1 MYPAKLKTITAAVA
15 LALTASTFIGQSV
28 SAAAANPPATTNS
41 KQEKGTQSTKEQL
54 LREKQQKIEQEAK
67 AAIQGTREALQAL
80 RQNDSVKATALLQK
94 VSGELDILLAKHPD
108 LKMIPADVQA
118 QVFDLDSSPEQVEK
132 MVDSADEL
140 LDDEKVQDARYILSA
155 LVSEIRITTTS
166 IPLGVFPEAIK
177 EAASLSEQGKTDQA
191 AEALSDVLNML
202 VSTTDVIPLPVLR
215 AEALLTAASELEHK
229 SDLSKQESRAD
240 ILRLTDAAKQKLKLA
255 EVLGYGDKKDYKPL
269 YQSIDEIKDVIHSE
283 KSAAT
288 WNKIKKSLSD
298 FKNKIIHPTK

>member
-1 MYPAKLKTITAAVA
+1 MYPAKLKTTTAAVA
-15 LALTASTFIGQSV
+15 LALTAPLLIGQSV
-28 SAAAANPPATTNS
+28 SAAATNPPVTTNS

-54 LREKQQKIEQEAK
+54 LREKQQKIEHEAK

-80 RQNDSVKATALLQK
+80 RQKDNAKATALLQK
-94 VSGELDILLAKHPD
+94 VSGQLDILLAKHPD

-177 EAASLSEQGKTDQA
+177 EAASLSEQGKTDEA

-288 WNKIKKSLSD
+288 WNKIKQSLSD